1 VASQSLVLS
10 INLSEADAAQ
20 LSASPQALNS
30 QTQTGGKAVMRNL
43 KRSAGNIKSNTLV
56 KISRVSLLVLAVL
69 VISAAARQR
78 PYRYISPALVSRA
91 EQVTGDH
98 FPLVTSTP
106 RGVTVLARVMPR
118 AEVLNAI
125 DRGLAELFD
134 VARRHGYRNRLSF
147 SDYTVFIARADRTRD
162 RSGAYSPDIAV
173 PAQQYAGSDYDQ
185 GGFIYAAG
193 MVLAFNPS
201 AFIIAEHDHD
211 FGRISNVVRYEGE
224 HLVLYYNDRSLY
236 ERTADH
242 SRGGGHPILQ

>member
-1 VASQSLVLS
+1 MLLKPTQHNSPPL
-10 INLSEADAAQ
+10 
-20 LSASPQALNS
+20 PQALDRK
-30 QTQTGGKAVMRNL
+30 TQIGGKAVMRRL
-43 KRSAGNIKSNTLV
+43 KRSAGNMKSNRMV

-69 VISAAARQR
+69 VLSAAARQR
-78 PYRYISPALVSRA
+78 PYRYTNPALVSRA

-134 VARRHGYRNRLSF
+134 VARRHGYRHRLSF
-147 SDYTVFIARADRTRD
+147 SDYTVFIGRADRTRD

-185 GGFIYAAG
+185 GGFMY
-193 MVLAFNPS
+193 
-201 AFIIAEHDHD
+201 
-211 FGRISNVVRYEGE
+211 
-224 HLVLYYNDRSLY
+224 
-236 ERTADH
+236 
-242 SRGGGHPILQ
+242 GGGSVLGFDA